1 MYINFLIDRF
11 DKNKKDCAVIWND
24 KEYTYDWLIQCIQHF
39 KSQLQKYK
47 ELEKS
52 VVSLEAD
59 YSPYS
64 IAMLLSL
71 LDRGCIVVPTHDS
84 LVKAIKEEYNDIAE
98 VEHFV
103 KIKGD
108 NFEIKHKKI
117 KSVKNKLLLQLKNQ
131 HHPGLVLFSSGTT
144 GRSKA
149 IVHDFTLLL
158 NKFSERRNPKRIIP
172 FMLFDHIGGI
182 NTLFQVLSSTGCLVI
197 IQERSPLE
205 VGKTIEK
212 YKVQALPVTPTFIN
226 LFLINETYRKYDLSS
241 LETISYGSEVMP
253 ESTLKAINEIFP
265 NVKIFQTYGLSEV
278 GVLSSKS
285 KHAAS
290 LWVKVWGEGVKTRIV
305 DGVLQIKSHSS
316 MLGYINAPSPFTE
329 DGWLITGDMVEQD
342 GEYIR
347 ILGRKSEIIN
357 VGGEKVFPAEVE
369 SVLRLISGVEE
380 VVVSATTNAITGQ
393 MVKAAVRLNTN
404 ESLGEFRIRMRNF
417 CRDKLPAYKIPQKV
431 VLTSKELH
439 TNRFKKNRKLI

>member
-1 MYINFLIDRF
+1 MYINFLLDRF
-11 DKNKKDCAVIWND
+11 NKNKKECAVIWND
-24 KEYTYDWLIQCIQHF
+24 KEYTYGWLMQCIQHF
-39 KSQLQKYK
+39 KNELKKNK

-71 LDRGCIVVPTHDS
+71 LDKGCIVVPIQDS
-84 LVKAIKEEYNDIAE
+84 LVPAIKAEYDNIAE
-98 VEHFV
+98 VEQLV
-103 KIKGD
+103 KITGD
-108 NFEIKHKKI
+108 TFEIKRKNI
-117 KSVKNKLLLQLKNQ
+117 KPVKNKLLVQLKNQ
-131 HHPGLVLFSSGTT
+131 HHPGLILFSSGTT
-144 GRSKA
+144 GRSKT

-158 NKFSERRNPKRIIP
+158 NKFSEKRNPKRIIP

-205 VGKTIEK
+205 VGKTIER

-226 LFLINETYRKYDLSS
+226 LFLINETYRNYDLTS

-253 ESTLKAINEIFP
+253 ESTLKAINKILP
-265 NVKIFQTYGLSEV
+265 GVKIFQTYGLSEV
-278 GVLSSKS
+278 GVLSSQS

-290 LWVKVWGEGVKTRIV
+290 LWVKIWGEGVKTRIV
-305 DGVLQIKSHSS
+305 DGVLQIKSNSS

-329 DGWLITGDMVEQD
+329 DGWLNTGDIVEQD

-369 SVLRLISGVEE
+369 SVLRLINGVEE
-380 VVVSATTNAITGQ
+380 VVVNAATNAITGQ

-404 ESLGEFRIRMRNF
+404 ESLGEFRIRMRHF
-417 CRDKLPAYKIPQKV
+417 CRDKLPSYKIPQKV
-431 VLTSKELH
+431 VLTSKELY
-439 TNRFKKNRKLI
+439 TNRFKKNRKLV